1 MYGVTRAAG
10 ATEKKRP
17 ASHSQDS
24 AAALPFVICPP
35 PECATFSEFKFKLQ
49 KGKLLPERRA
59 RGGGHGTAAY
69 HVPYRA
75 HTTGMGTS
83 QPPATRPDEARQG
96 PTCGGAGAISSFTL
110 TSTSTTR
117 GHVTISCSYLLSS
130 LLTSGEKANPS
141 PRRRRRQPFGSAA
154 SATAVRSNPPRG
166 RLKPLCL
173 GISRGSKRLVI
184 WW

>member
-1 MYGVTRAAG
+1 MHGVTRAAG
-10 ATEKKRP
+10 ATGKKTSSIAFARFSSGI
-17 ASHSQDS
+17 A
-24 AAALPFVICPP
+24 ICDLPP

-141 PRRRRRQPFGSAA
+141 PRRRRRHPFGSAA
-154 SATAVRSNPPRG
+154 SATAVRANPPRG